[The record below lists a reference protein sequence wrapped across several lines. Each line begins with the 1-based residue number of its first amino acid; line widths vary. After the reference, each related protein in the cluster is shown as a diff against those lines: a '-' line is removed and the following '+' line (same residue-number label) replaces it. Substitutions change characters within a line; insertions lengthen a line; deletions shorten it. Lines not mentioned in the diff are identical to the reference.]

1 MDIGFLPREDP
12 GVFRT
17 LLLPETADA
26 LAAGEAVTALGLTEN
41 GLALGAA
48 AGYLTGDR
56 FHVSSL
62 YVAPAFR
69 RRGGGALLL
78 DTLQVLAVP
87 YSGGLEC
94 AFTVTQPDHQTL
106 IPFLEREG
114 FFPEALADAAL
125 YRTTLG
131 EIAQV
136 PFFAGAEGGYGTP
149 LDQLDEAALS
159 LVERTLRSADA
170 PLPEGGLHAPAL
182 DRALSA
188 AVLRDNVPQALALVE
203 HPAAGG
209 LMLSSAWSAGTAP
222 AALPML
228 LRSVLVRALAQE
240 GGETALTVQ
249 TVSPASAALVRTLL
263 PGAEPLSHIYVRPMW
278 Q

>member
-159 LVERTLRSADA
+159 LVERTLRSAA
-170 PLPEGGLHAPAL
+170 QTPPCRRAVSMPRRWTGRSVRRCCGTMCPRRWRWWSTPLRAGCCCPPPGPPERPLPPCPCCCA
-182 DRALSA
+182 RC
-188 AVLRDNVPQALALVE
+188 
-203 HPAAGG
+203 
-209 LMLSSAWSAGTAP
+209 WSGP
-222 AALPML
+222 WP
-228 LRSVLVRALAQE
+228 RR
-240 GGETALTVQ
+240 
-249 TVSPASAALVRTLL
+249 
-263 PGAEPLSHIYVRPMW
+263 GAR
-278 Q
+278 QR

>member
-1 MDIGFLPREDP
+1 MDIGFLPREDL
-12 GVFRT
+12 GVFRA

-159 LVERTLRSADA
+159 LVERTLRSADT

-209 LMLSSAWSAGTAP
+209 LMLSSAWSAGAAP

-263 PGAEPLSHIYVRPMW
+263 PGAESLSHIYVRPMW